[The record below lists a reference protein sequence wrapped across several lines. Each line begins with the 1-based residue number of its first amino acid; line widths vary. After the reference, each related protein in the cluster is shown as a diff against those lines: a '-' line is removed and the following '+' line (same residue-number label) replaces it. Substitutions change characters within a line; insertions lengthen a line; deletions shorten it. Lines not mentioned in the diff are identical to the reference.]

1 MTIKGMNGTKKV
13 KDIFIDKKIPREERN
28 LLPIVEN
35 GNGQIIWIP
44 LVKKSNL
51 EEISITNESYI
62 VLQYKEQ

>member
-51 EEISITNESYI
+51 DEISITNESYI

>member
-51 EEISITNESYI
+51 EEFSITNESYI